1 MKTFHLQIVTPDGE
15 FFDGQAERVIVRTNN
30 GDVAIMAGHA
40 NYVAVLGIGA
50 AVVVTDSERRK
61 AACMGGMLAVTNGEV
76 RVIATAFE
84 WADQIDKERAK
95 LALEKAE
102 AKLADSSLSKEGRA
116 AVEQAQRRAKLR
128 LSM

>member
-1 MKTFHLQIVTPDGE
+1 MKTFHLQIVTPHGE
-15 FFDGQAERVIVRTNN
+15 LFDGQAERVVVRTNN

-50 AVVVTDSERRK
+50 AVVVTGSERRK

-102 AKLADSSLSKEGRA
+102 AKLADSSLPKEVRA

>member
-50 AVVVTDSERRK
+50 AVVVTDSERK
-61 AACMGGMLAVTNGEV
+61 NAACMGGMLAVTNGEV

-102 AKLADSSLSKEGRA
+102 AKLADSSLPKEVRD

>member
-1 MKTFHLQIVTPDGE
+1 MKTFHLQIVTPDGQ

-50 AVVVTDSERRK
+50 AVVVTESERRK

-102 AKLADSSLSKEGRA
+102 AKLADSSLSKEVRA

>member
-1 MKTFHLQIVTPDGE
+1 MKTFHLQIVTPHGE
-15 FFDGQAERVIVRTNN
+15 LFDGQAERVVVRTNN

-50 AVVVTDSERRK
+50 AVVVTDSERKK

-102 AKLADSSLSKEGRA
+102 AKLADSSLPKEVRA

>member
-50 AVVVTDSERRK
+50 AVVVTDSERKK

-102 AKLADSSLSKEGRA
+102 AKLADSSLPKEVRD
-116 AVEQAQRRAKLR
+116 AVEQARRRAKLR

>member
-102 AKLADSSLSKEGRA
+102 AKLADSSLPKEVRD

>member
-102 AKLADSSLSKEGRA
+102 AKLADSSLPKEVRA